1 MPNGSY
7 THIMQKKK
15 KQYILM
21 FGLLGIILLADQA
34 LKIWV
39 KTHMILGEEI
49 PLIGNW
55 CLLHF
60 VENQGFA
67 FGTTIGGTVGKIV
80 LSVFRLVASAV
91 LIWFLVHYIRREGRT
106 AVVAYGAL
114 IAAGAVGN
122 LIDCCLYGVLF
133 TESSY
138 TLAQMFPAEGYA
150 PLLQGSVVDM
160 FYFPLFSIDFPQG
173 LPLIGGTHFEFFN
186 AIFNVADAAI
196 TVGAFWFIIDQLIQ
210 NTRNKKNEPA
220 TVAEQPQNDEK
231 KES

>member
-49 PLIGNW
+49 PLIGDW

-60 VENQGFA
+60 VENPGFA
-67 FGTTIGGTVGKIV
+67 FGTTIGGTAGKII
-80 LSVFRLVASAV
+80 LSVFRLVASAA

-133 TESSY
+133 TESNY
-138 TLAQMFPAEGYA
+138 MLAQMFPAEGYA
-150 PLLQGSVVDM
+150 PLLQGNVVDM
-160 FYFPLFSIDFPQG
+160 FYFPLIDTT
-173 LPLIGGTHFEFFN
+173 LPSWVPIWGGEKFMFFN
-186 AIFNVADAAI
+186 AIFNVADSAI
-196 TVGAFWFIIDQLIQ
+196 TIGAIWLVIDQLFFKKTTAETVSSTAENDK
-210 NTRNKKNEPA
+210 NT
-220 TVAEQPQNDEK
+220 AE
-231 KES
+231 